1 MKNFNTLT
9 EKIEDRL
16 LATHI
21 SDNPKF
27 ESACLSGDGL
37 TIMNIVEAEMKKNN
51 LYTKGSKKLQTDII
65 RMLKGQTKVSTYT
78 GQNILFFVYNSRL
91 AGIGLAVS

>member
-1 MKNFNTLT
+1 MYTKNIT

-21 SDNPKF
+21 TNNPNF
-27 ESACLSGDGL
+27 TQACASGDGL
-37 TIMNIVEAEMKKNN
+37 MIMEIVEAEMKMND
-51 LYTKGSKKLQTDII
+51 LYTNGSKKLKADII
-65 RMLKGQTKVSTYT
+65 RMLKGQSRVSESV

-91 AGIGLAVS
+91 SGIGLAVN

>member
-1 MKNFNTLT
+1 MYTKQLT

-21 SDNPKF
+21 TNNPEF
-27 ESACLSGDGL
+27 ENACLSGNGL
-37 TIMNIVEAEMKKNN
+37 MIMEIVEAEMKKAN
-51 LYTKGSKKLQTDII
+51 LYTKGSKKLQADII
-65 RMLKGQTKVSTYT
+65 RMLKGQSKVSNSI

-91 AGIGLAVS
+91 AGTGYAVT